1 MTDQTFMK
9 IGREDFEALIKGEK
23 TITPYIELDPL
34 AGVYTVFGVKTASNP
49 NYLIKAIYEM
59 YEANLNKKLAVKAV
73 RKLFRSVGAGS
84 VGLNNLLKKLG
95 MDLKPEEFLMLVFK
109 LQHQQ
114 GWGAPF
120 ELVSASDKRIVIKT
134 KHTFESQVMKD
145 WNMPVC
151 GIHQGWI
158 EGVLTSVTG
167 KSWYCLE
174 KTCHAK
180 GDEYCEFVADQ
191 VSASWK
197 FKAEAVVKG
206 ESAITE
212 FIEHKPLE
220 GKISLMDEP
229 VVMMPRFIFTSMTQ
243 SLKKTMGE
251 APASGVNYR
260 AYMDM
265 GKENV
270 EHYKKMSIA
279 YDLSRTKLDKDLK
292 LMHARFAAYGTPS
305 VSGDQIA
312 YGGHIVNNN
321 FEVVDSIEKDMG
333 VKATVFQKIGDK
345 AIRVST
351 NVVGADGK
359 RAVGTEI
366 SSVVYDAVIKKG
378 QTYYG
383 TADVVGKKMVVA
395 YEPIRNSAGEI
406 IGILFVGTPEDDLLG
421 SLKDEIKKKTNP
433 KTLSDMAF
441 AFYSQMGWFN
451 FVKEEWDETT
461 KTKTITLSHTVES
474 ESFGNTGKTVCYCT
488 AGLLAGIIEGAFGI
502 KVQAKEIKCK
512 SKGDEHCVFT
522 ITNKKE

>member
-1 MTDQTFMK
+1 MTEETFMK

-23 TITPYIELDPL
+23 TVAPYIEHDPL
-34 AGVYTVFGVKTASNP
+34 EGVYSVFGVRTASNP
-49 NYLIKAIYEM
+49 NYMVKAIYEM

-73 RKLFRSVGAGS
+73 RKFYRSVGQGS

-95 MDLKPEEFLMLVFK
+95 MDLKPEEFLLLVFK

-120 ELVSASDKRIVIKT
+120 ELVEASDKRIIIRT
-134 KHTFESQVMKD
+134 KHTFESEILKD

-158 EGVLTSVTG
+158 EGILTAVTG

-180 GDEYCEFVADQ
+180 GDEYCTFQADQ
-191 VSASWK
+191 VHASWK

-206 ESAITE
+206 DSAITE

-265 GKENV
+265 GRENV
-270 EHYKKMSIA
+270 EHYKKMSVY
-279 YDLSRTKLDKDLK
+279 YDLSRTKLDGDLK
-292 LMHARFAAYGTPS
+292 ELHNRFTAFGAPSITGDKIVYGS
-305 VSGDQIA
+305 HV
-312 YGGHIVNNN
+312 VNDN
-321 FEVVDSIEKDMG
+321 FEVVDSIEKERG
-333 VKATVFQKIGDK
+333 SKATVFQKIGDK

-351 NVVGADGK
+351 NVIGADGK

-366 SSVVYDAVIKKG
+366 SSVVYDAVITKG

-383 TADVVGKKMVVA
+383 TADVVGKTMVVA
-395 YEPIRNSAGEI
+395 YEPIRNSAGGI
-406 IGILFVGTPEDDLLG
+406 IGILFVGTPEDT
-421 SLKDEIKKKTNP
+421 IKEESQKKIKP
-433 KTLSDMAF
+433 QTLSDMAF

-451 FVKEEWDETT
+451 FVKEEWDEKT

-474 ESFGNTGKTVCYCT
+474 ESFGNTGKNVCFCT
-488 AGLLAGIIEGAFGI
+488 AGLLAGIIEGSFGI

-522 ITNKKE
+522 ITNKKD

>member
-23 TITPYIELDPL
+23 TIAPYIELDPL
-34 AGVYTVFGVKTASNP
+34 AGSYSVFGVKTASNP

-59 YEANLNKKLAVKAV
+59 YEANLNKKLAIKAV
-73 RKLFRSVGAGS
+73 RKLFRSVGSGS

-120 ELVSASDKRIVIKT
+120 ELVEASEKRIVLRCKQ
-134 KHTFESQVMKD
+134 TFESEVLKD

-158 EGVLTSVTG
+158 EGVLMAVTG
-167 KSWYCLE
+167 KSWFCLE

-180 GDEYCEFVADQ
+180 GDPYCEFVADQ
-191 VSASWK
+191 VTPSWK

-220 GKISLMDEP
+220 GTISLIDEP

-270 EHYKKMSIA
+270 EHYKKM
-279 YDLSRTKLDKDLK
+279 
-292 LMHARFAAYGTPS
+292 
-305 VSGDQIA
+305 
-312 YGGHIVNNN
+312 
-321 FEVVDSIEKDMG
+321 
-333 VKATVFQKIGDK
+333 
-345 AIRVST
+345 
-351 NVVGADGK
+351 
-359 RAVGTEI
+359 
-366 SSVVYDAVIKKG
+366 
-378 QTYYG
+378 
-383 TADVVGKKMVVA
+383 
-395 YEPIRNSAGEI
+395 
-406 IGILFVGTPEDDLLG
+406 GI
-421 SLKDEIKKKTNP
+421 TNP

-441 AFYSQMGWFN
+441 TFYSQMGWFN
-451 FVKEEWDETT
+451 FVKEEWDEKT
-461 KTKTITLSHTVES
+461 KMKTITLSHTVES
-474 ESFGNTGKTVCYCT
+474 ESFGNTGKNVCYCT

-502 KVQAKEIKCK
+502 RVQAKEIKCK

-522 ITNKKE
+522 ITNKPE

>member
-1 MTDQTFMK
+1 MK
-9 IGREDFEALIKGEK
+9 IGREDFEALIKGDK
-23 TITPYIELDPL
+23 TVTPYIEHDPL
-34 AGVYTVFGVKTASNP
+34 AGTYSVFGVKTASNP

-95 MDLKPEEFLMLVFK
+95 MDLKPAEFLMLVFK

-120 ELVSASDKRIVIKT
+120 ELVSASDKRIVIRT
-134 KHTFESQVMKD
+134 KQTFESVVLKD
-145 WNMPVC
+145 WNMAVC
-151 GIHQGWI
+151 GVHQGWI
-158 EGVLTSVTG
+158 EGVLTAVTG

-174 KTCHAK
+174 KSCHAK

-206 ESAITE
+206 DSAITE
-212 FIEHKPLE
+212 FIEHKPLK
-220 GKISLMDEP
+220 GTISLMDEP
-229 VVMMPRFIFTSMTQ
+229 VVMMPRFIFTSMTN

-270 EHYKKMSIA
+270 EHYKKMSVY
-279 YDLSRTKLDKDLK
+279 YDLSRTKLDGDLK
-292 LMHARFAAYGTPS
+292 QLHSRFVAFGAPS
-305 VSGDQIA
+305 ITGGKIA
-312 YGGHIVNNN
+312 YGSHVVNDN
-321 FEVVDSIEKDMG
+321 FEVVDSIEKERG
-333 VKATVFQKIGDK
+333 SKATVFQKIGDK

-366 SSVVYDAVIKKG
+366 SSVVYDAVINKG

-383 TADVVGKKMVVA
+383 TADVVGTKMVVA

-406 IGILFVGTPEDDLLG
+406 IGILFVGIPEDT
-421 SLKDEIKKKTNP
+421 IKEESQKKIKP
-433 KTLSDMAF
+433 QTLSDMAF

-451 FVKEEWDETT
+451 LVKEEWDEKA

-474 ESFGNTGKTVCYCT
+474 ESFGNIGKNVCYCT
-488 AGLLAGIIEGAFGI
+488 AGLLAGIIEGSFGI

-512 SKGDEHCVFT
+512 SKGDEYCVFT